1 MQSTGNEDFGYPEVS
16 LELMP
21 KESSL
26 GGIVKLL
33 RNTFNGSIGWSL
45 EPLHHPLLILHCLS
59 PHYAI
64 CPNFVLKV
72 DFTQTHLQSFLV
84 VLHVIH

>member
-33 RNTFNGSIGWSL
+33 RNTFNGSIG
-45 EPLHHPLLILHCLS
+45 
-59 PHYAI
+59 
-64 CPNFVLKV
+64 
-72 DFTQTHLQSFLV
+72 
-84 VLHVIH
+84 

>member
-45 EPLHHPLLILHCLS
+45 EPLHHPLLIRHCLS
-59 PHYAI
+59 PHHAR
-64 CPNFVLKV
+64 CPNILKV